1 MLGRRA
7 APLMV
12 ETVLYY
18 VAALAGG
25 AFQLISAC
33 HALLNKRDPRAQ
45 LGWVVLCITLPMAG
59 AVAYWFFGVNRIRTR
74 AQKWKRRG
82 RFRDLSAVRR
92 GEEEEAGPLSL
103 AELHPAQLD
112 SLHQLLRLS
121 QRVTHRPL
129 ISGNRV
135 EPLFCGEQAYP
146 AMIEAIDAATT
157 HVHLSSYIFEAD
169 KAGMGFVDA
178 LGRAAA
184 RGVDV
189 RVLVDAIGE
198 KYGRPRVG
206 RVLRRQHP
214 DVKVA
219 MFLPLA
225 LSLKSVRANL
235 RNHRKIL
242 VVDGRVGFTGGM
254 NIGLHHVVSDPDNT
268 TPTADVHFRVRGPIV
283 HALNE
288 TFIEDWYFQTG
299 QEDWRMVDTVEPAG
313 RALCR
318 AIKDGPNEDFERLQ
332 WILIGAMTSAR
343 QSIRIMTPYFIP
355 TRELLAAITSAV
367 LHGVKVEIVLP
378 VASNLPFVD
387 WACRAL
393 LWEVLAYGAH
403 VFWQPP
409 PFNHAKLL
417 IVDDFYVNL
426 GSANLDPRSLRLNF
440 ELNLEVFE
448 PELAEVLATY
458 FDEIRDRST
467 RASMESLDKRS
478 FGIRMRD
485 ATAKMFSPYL

>member
-1 MLGRRA
+1 
-7 APLMV
+7 MV

-25 AFQLISAC
+25 AFQLISAT

-45 LGWVVLCITLPMAG
+45 LGWVVLCITLPMLGAAG
-59 AVAYWFFGVNRIRTR
+59 YWVFGVNRIRTR

-82 RFRDLSAVRR
+82 RFRDLAAVRR
-92 GEEEEAGPLSL
+92 GDEEEAGPLSL
-103 AELHPAQLD
+103 ATLHPTQVD
-112 SLHQLLRLS
+112 SLHRLLRLS
-121 QRVTHRPL
+121 QRVTRRPL

-135 EPLFCGEQAYP
+135 EPLFGGEQAYP

-157 HVHLSSYIFEAD
+157 HVHLCSYIFEAD
-169 KAGMGFVDA
+169 KAGLPFVEA
-178 LGRAAA
+178 LGRAAE

-198 KYGRPRVG
+198 KYSRPRVG
-206 RVLRRQHP
+206 KVLRRKHP
-214 DVKVA
+214 KVKVA
-219 MFLPLA
+219 LFLPLA
-225 LSLKSVRANL
+225 LSLKSVRVNL

-242 VVDGRVGFTGGM
+242 VCDGRVGFTGGM
-254 NIGLHHVVSDPDNT
+254 NIGLHHVVNDADNR
-268 TPTADVHFRVRGPIV
+268 TPTADVHFRVTGPVV
-283 HALNE
+283 HSLNE
-288 TFIEDWYFQTG
+288 TFIEDWFFETG
-299 QEDWRMVDTVEPAG
+299 QEDWNMVESVEPAG

-332 WILIGAMTSAR
+332 WILVGALTSAR
-343 QSIRIMTPYFIP
+343 QSVRIMTPYFIP
-355 TRELLAAITSAV
+355 TRELLTALTSAV

-378 VASNLPFVD
+378 AASNLPFVD

-393 LWEVLAYGAH
+393 LWEVLTYGAH
-403 VFWQPP
+403 VYWQPA

-417 IVDDFYVNL
+417 VVDDFYVNL

-448 PELAEVLATY
+448 PELATRLNAY
-458 FDEIRDRST
+458 FDEIIGRSM
-467 RASMESLDKRS
+467 RASLDELDRRS
-478 FGIRMRD
+478 FPVRVRD
-485 ATAKMFSPYL
+485 AAAKMFSPYL